1 MNRRTFLKFSGIISG
16 GLGTDLFTEELFAQK
31 SIQRPNI
38 VLLLADDLGW
48 NDIGY
53 HNKEIKSPNL
63 DRLAATG
70 VELDQH
76 YVQPQCT
83 PTRVALMTGRY
94 PSRFGS
100 HCTQASNEHSFSFET
115 LTIASMLKKLGYTT
129 GLFGKWHM
137 GSKLEWG
144 PNHHGFDYSYGSL
157 AGAVGMYDHR
167 YRLNSPYKN
176 TWHRN
181 HEFIEEQGHAT
192 DLVTK
197 EAISW
202 IEANRE
208 KSFFCYVPF
217 HSVHTPLVEEDKWL
231 QLNRHIE
238 KPDRRLM
245 AAAVS
250 HLDNCIGQIVE
261 TLDNNNL
268 RENTLIIFI
277 SDNGGIH
284 GGYAGG
290 NYPPPD
296 PKLEKGFSSNLPLK
310 GGKTTMY
317 EGGIRVPAFVN
328 WKGRLTQ
335 CKVDAPT
342 HCVDWMPTVAKLLNA
357 AQDKEPDWDGMDI
370 WPFISRRK
378 QTLRDRRIYWVW
390 GSERN
395 RVALRKGDWK
405 ILCNN
410 KSTWELFNIADDPCE
425 KNDLAAQEPELLA
438 QLKEH
443 IEKEKQK
450 DKP

>member
-1 MNRRTFLKFSGIISG
+1 MNRRTFLKFSGIFMA
-16 GLGTDLFTEELFAQK
+16 GLGTSFFSKDLFAQK
-31 SIQRPNI
+31 SFPKPNI
-38 VLLLADDLGW
+38 VLLVADDLGW

-53 HNKEIKSPNL
+53 HNNQIKSPNL
-63 DRLAATG
+63 DKLAATG

-100 HCTQASNEHSFSFET
+100 HCTQASNKHSFPFET

-137 GSKLEWG
+137 GSKPEWG

-157 AGAVGMYDHR
+157 TGAVGMYDHR
-167 YRLNSPYKN
+167 YRLGSPYKI

-181 HEFIEEQGHAT
+181 HEFIEEPGHAT

-197 EAISW
+197 EAVNW
-202 IEANRE
+202 IEANRKE
-208 KSFFCYVPF
+208 NFFCYVPF

-231 QLNRHIE
+231 QMNKHIE
-238 KPDRRLM
+238 SPDRCLM
-245 AAAVS
+245 AAAIS
-250 HLDNCIGQIVE
+250 HLDYCIGQIVE
-261 TLDNNNL
+261 AIDRNNL

-284 GGYAGG
+284 TDYAGG

-310 GGKTTMY
+310 GGKSTVY
-317 EGGIRVPAFVN
+317 EGGMRVPAFVN
-328 WKGRLTQ
+328 WKDRLKP
-335 CKVDAPT
+335 CKVAVPT
-342 HCVDWMPTVAKLLNA
+342 HCVDWMPTLAKFLNPEEEE
-357 AQDKEPDWDGMDI
+357 KLNFDGMDI
-370 WPFISRRK
+370 WPFITRRK
-378 QTLRDRRIYWVW
+378 QMLQGRQIYWVW
-390 GSERN
+390 GQERN

-405 ILCNN
+405 LLHNN
-410 KSTWELFNIADDPCE
+410 KKKWELYNIADDPCE
-425 KNDLAAQEPELLA
+425 KNDLATQKPELLE
-438 QLKEH
+438 QLKDL
-443 IEKEKQK
+443 IQKEKQK
-450 DKP
+450 DKM